1 MKTETRNLSEVVR
14 LALQKRTLIPVGHT
28 EIANALSALH
38 DAVKRI
44 ACNPGG
50 EDPATAAGESLDAVY
65 NLLYLLGNKIIDP
78 GVTAYK
84 ALFTQAMH
92 LRKELL
98 AYSNEHTN
106 EPQIEFEI
114 CNSKQLLTRLSKLH
128 TALKQNAAL
137 APLYTCLQAELEK
150 TLTTK
155 YLSFHRW
162 RWWSQFVACCQPV
175 PADLAAFTDLLITLN
190 FNTPGCIR
198 WLCDNVSAQMEE
210 TAHPAGKCEC
220 VTSLLAKFENSSA
233 LTPGY
238 KPAAVSVKQAMR
250 TFLKRKLFYLVK
262 MPLAQQPPAPG
273 SNAKLNMGL
282 SVPQLALLTRLML
295 DAKIISEANQ
305 SALLKK
311 IAAVVS
317 TSRAAALSFESLR
330 INYYTPGTAAK
341 AIVKEYLLQMIRLI
355 NTY

>member
-38 DAVKRI
+38 DAVTRV
-44 ACNPGG
+44 ACNTCG

-84 ALFTQAMH
+84 ALFTQAMN

-98 AYSNEHTN
+98 AYSSEYTN
-106 EPQIEFEI
+106 EPAIAFEI
-114 CNSKQLLTRLSKLH
+114 CNNKQLLARLSKLQ
-128 TALKQNAAL
+128 AVLKQNAAL
-137 APLYTCLQAELEK
+137 EPLWPCLQTELEK
-150 TLTTK
+150 TVATK

-162 RWWSQFVACCQPV
+162 RWWSQFVACCHPV
-175 PADLAAFTDLLITLN
+175 PADLTAFADLLITLN
-190 FNTPGCIR
+190 FNTPGYIH
-198 WLCDNVSAQMEE
+198 WLCHNVSAQIEE
-210 TAHPAGKCEC
+210 TAYPAGKCEY
-220 VTSLLAKFENSSA
+220 VTSLLAKFENSGA

-238 KPAAVSVKQAMR
+238 KPAAVSVKQAML

-262 MPLAQQPPAPG
+262 MPLPLQAPAPG
-273 SNAKLNMGL
+273 SNTKLNTVL
-282 SVPQLALLTRLML
+282 SVPQLDLLTRLML
-295 DAKIISEANQ
+295 DAKIISETNQ

-317 TSRAAALSFESLR
+317 TSRTAALSFESLR
-330 INYYTPGTAAK
+330 INYYTPGTPAK
-341 AIVKEYLLQMIRLI
+341 AIVKEYLLQMLRLI